1 LLALAFPERIARAR
15 GRRGEFLMANGRAG
29 ALASEAPLAG
39 AAYLAIGEAAGRA
52 AATRILLAAELD
64 LDEVEILAADRIETR
79 EETTF
84 DRASAS
90 LRARRTRRLGAI
102 VLSEQ
107 TLAVEPS
114 AENATTLAK
123 GLLALG
129 LDRLPWSKEAKQW
142 RDRVLFLARAEPG
155 EWPDLS
161 DDALSRPDWLAP
173 FLIGATALADVTP
186 ALLADALEAH
196 LPYSLKR
203 RLDAEAPT
211 HFVAPTGSRIAV
223 DYEAEGGP
231 AIAVRVQEL
240 YGLTDHP
247 ALANGKAPLTVHL
260 LSPAR
265 RPIQITR
272 DLPGFWRGSWSAVKA
287 EMRGRY
293 PRHLW
298 PDDPAAAAPTARAKP
313 RG

>member
-1 LLALAFPERIARAR
+1 
-15 GRRGEFLMANGRAG
+15 MANGRAG
-29 ALASEAPLAG
+29 ALPPEAQLAG
-39 AAYLAIGEAAGRA
+39 APYLAIGEATGRA
-52 AATRILLAAELD
+52 AATRILLAAELSQ
-64 LDEVEILAADRIETR
+64 EEIETLAADRIETR
-79 EETTF
+79 EETVF

-107 TLAVEPS
+107 TLAVEPGT
-114 AENATTLAK
+114 ENAALLAK

-129 LDRLPWSKEAKQW
+129 VDRLPWSKEAKQW

-161 DDALSRPDWLAP
+161 DDALRQSDWLSP
-173 FLIGATALADVTP
+173 FLIGATSLTDVKP
-186 ALLADALEAH
+186 AVLSEALEAQ

-203 RLDAEAPT
+203 RLDVEAPT
-211 HFVAPTGSRIAV
+211 HFIAPTGSHIAV
-223 DYEAEGGP
+223 DYEAGGGP

-240 YGLTDHP
+240 YGLKDHP
-247 ALANGKAPLTVHL
+247 TLANGKAPLTVHL
-260 LSPAR
+260 LSPAH

-272 DLPGFWRGSWSAVKA
+272 DLPGFWRGSWSAVRA

-298 PDDPAAAAPTARAKP
+298 PDDPAAAPPTTRAKP